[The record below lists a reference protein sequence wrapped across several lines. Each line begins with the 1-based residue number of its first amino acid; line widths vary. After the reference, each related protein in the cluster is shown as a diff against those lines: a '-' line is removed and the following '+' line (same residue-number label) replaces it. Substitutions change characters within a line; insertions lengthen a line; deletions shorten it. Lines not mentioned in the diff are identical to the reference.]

1 LALRVPF
8 PVRLGSYLGLLAAAI
23 GPFQPAGGGTN
34 GSSAAAASRMMLRF
48 GPQYGRTT
56 LSTLS
61 TGSGISPPASNWS
74 GFDSLGGMGVVL
86 GINFVIAF
94 SVNLYYAA
102 VATAA

>member
-1 LALRVPF
+1 
-8 PVRLGSYLGLLAAAI
+8 
-23 GPFQPAGGGTN
+23 
-34 GSSAAAASRMMLRF
+34 MMLRF

-102 VATAA
+102 RVIDAINQAIVFRDR